1 MHLVLMVACMFG
13 VGAFNSF
20 HFTLKPLAIGGES

>member
-1 MHLVLMVACMFG
+1 MRLVLTVVCTFG

-20 HFTLKPLAIGGES
+20 HFTLKPLDIGGES